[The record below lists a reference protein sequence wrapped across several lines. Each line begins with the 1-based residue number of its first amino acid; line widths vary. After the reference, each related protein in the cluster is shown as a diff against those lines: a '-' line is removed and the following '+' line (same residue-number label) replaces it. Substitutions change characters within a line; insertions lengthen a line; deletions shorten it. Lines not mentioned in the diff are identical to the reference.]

1 MRKSFISSLLP
12 LLAVVLALS
21 SCSTTR
27 VLKDGEFSLAGA
39 KVTVTN
45 DKEFKESG
53 LTPYIQQRPNSNFL
67 FGWNPF
73 VSVYNWSNGKGG
85 PWDRFV
91 QKLGTAPI
99 IYDPSLVDESI
110 SNISRHL
117 EYLGYYDS
125 NVQSEIKVK
134 KKKVYVTYKVELGK
148 RYVIDS
154 LGYTLPAGSIAND
167 FLEASRGTLVKVGDY
182 LS

>member
-1 MRKSFISSLLP
+1 MRKSRIKSVLP
-12 LLAVVLALS
+12 LIAVLLAVS

-27 VLKDGEFSLAGA
+27 VLRDGEFSLAGA
-39 KVTVTN
+39 KVSVTN
-45 DKEFKESG
+45 DKNFKESE
-53 LTPYIQQRPNSNFL
+53 LTPYIQQKPNNNFL

-99 IYDPSLVDESI
+99 IYEPSLVDESI

-117 EYLGYYDS
+117 EYLGYYASD
-125 NVQSEIKVK
+125 VDSEIKVK
-134 KKKVYVTYKVELGK
+134 KKKVYVNYNSFS
-148 RYVIDS
+148 DS
-154 LGYTLPAGSIAND
+154 G
-167 FLEASRGTLVKVGDY
+167 RVKM
-182 LS
+182 